1 MEYFYYFYK
10 WVVESPCSETV
21 ATEEVSQRVA
31 LYPNPSP
38 GGLLWVD
45 GLEDGTMVEV
55 FSLGGT
61 CLWRDAVQKGEPM
74 DVNALP
80 SGMHFVRANGKV
92 LGRVVLI
99 H

>member
-1 MEYFYYFYK
+1 M
-10 WVVESPCSETV
+10 
-21 ATEEVSQRVA
+21 
-31 LYPNPSP
+31 
-38 GGLLWVD
+38 WVD
-45 GLEDGTMVEV
+45 GLEDGTVVEV

-61 CLWRDAVQKGEPM
+61 CLWRDVAQKGEPM